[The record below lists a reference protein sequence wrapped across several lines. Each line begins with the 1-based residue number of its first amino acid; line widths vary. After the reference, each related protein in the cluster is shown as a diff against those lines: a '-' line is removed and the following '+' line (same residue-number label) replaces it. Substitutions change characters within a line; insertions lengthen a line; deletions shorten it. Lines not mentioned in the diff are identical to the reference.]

1 MLLDLNFKQILNVQF
16 ENEYKD
22 MLEDLLKYITLVTI
36 LNCMFYLKTKL
47 NFFNGLYVDVLLFL
61 SVSICAYHLV
71 IKKIIKFN

>member
-1 MLLDLNFKQILNVQF
+1 MLSDLNFKQLFNVNLQQ
-16 ENEYKD
+16 EYKD
-22 MLEDLLKYITLVTI
+22 LIEDLLKYLTLLTV

-47 NFFNGLYVDVLLFL
+47 DFFNALYVDLVLFF